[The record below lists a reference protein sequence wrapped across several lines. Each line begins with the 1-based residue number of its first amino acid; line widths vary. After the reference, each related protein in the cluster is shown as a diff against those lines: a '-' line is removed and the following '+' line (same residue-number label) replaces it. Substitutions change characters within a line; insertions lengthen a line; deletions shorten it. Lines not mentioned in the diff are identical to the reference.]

1 MAQKGKFQFKTDAR
15 NRENFHIPRTEN
27 SNEKGGIWF
36 SCFNDKKWLQKAEN
50 SNLKNPYAR
59 NSSLESVAEKSEV
72 FFFQQLIYKGCLVK
86 QWQGKRGEYKEEKLC
101 GKEEIFDWVKES
113 WISLQ

>member
-72 FFFQQLIYKGCLVK
+72 LFFQQLIYKGVFSEAVARK
-86 QWQGKRGEYKEEKLC
+86 ERGIKRRKVVWKRGD
-101 GKEEIFDWVKES
+101 F
-113 WISLQ
+113 